1 MEENRTGRHQTR
13 QKKRHSGIAAFFKV
27 IGTLLAIGI
36 CTAVI
41 FFGIFMTYVHTTL
54 EPELDVDASAYTL
67 KQSSIL
73 YYQDKNTGEWVEME
87 KLHGSE
93 NRTLVEFNDIP
104 DYVWKAL
111 VSIEDERFFEHH
123 GVDWKSTAKSVF
135 DMLRGA
141 DSTRGASTLT
151 QQVIK
156 NLTGENEVTIR
167 RKVLEIFRA
176 LRFADNYSREEILE
190 MYLNIVYF
198 GRGAY
203 GIDAAAETYFGKE
216 MSELTVAEAADI
228 VGITQNPWQNDPKLH
243 PQHNHDRQQTV
254 LYKMHQ
260 LGYLDDAAYEAA
272 KNEKLVFVWDDD
284 YVATEET
291 DDTAKSNADSYY
303 SYFVEQVF
311 NDVVNDLMEEKKYS
325 KATARDMLYTGGY
338 QIYCT
343 VDPDIQKIIEEVYA
357 DRENLNYTSSR
368 GEQLQSGMTIIDNST
383 GNVVAIAGRV
393 GERGGAFEWSYA
405 ANPRPCGSA
414 VKPLSVYAPALDCGA
429 ITSATVLDDYPLML
443 RNDKPWPVN
452 AYGSYLGLIPLTEAL
467 RQSSNP
473 CAVRALEKLTLA
485 SSYAFMTEKLGFTT
499 LVHDDLDYGPLGM
512 GGMTYGVTTVEMA
525 AAYATFA
532 SNGVYTRPRTYT
544 QVLDTK
550 GNVVLDNTTQS
561 WVAVK
566 ESTVYTINELL
577 KGVVRNGTG
586 TMAAFPGMTIAGKT
600 GTTSNGND
608 RYFCGFTPYYTGAVW
623 VGYDTPTKIT
633 ASGNPAATMWNKVMS
648 RVHANLPDKDFPTTA
663 NGMIQVS
670 VCTKTGLLAG
680 SGCPAQRVMI
690 PQEYSPT
697 LTCDGHIPVNV
708 CSESNRIVGEFCPEE
723 SVKSVY
729 MLDLSAHNVAQ
740 GFGYQRKL
748 IMRGMTESQL
758 ATYQAQLEAGQISSI
773 PSGSPVRANDSGSMY
788 RDMLASG
795 TCDVHTEP
803 PEPEVPDEPEIPD
816 LPPFPWDVVPGE
828 GGEQPGEGGEGTEQP
843 TDPGEGEAGQ
853 TGEGGT
859 LLDWLIGGGGG
870 GN

>member
-1 MEENRTGRHQTR
+1 MEENRTAGQRTQR
-13 QKKRHSGIAAFFKV
+13 RKRRSGIASFFKV
-27 IGTLLAIGI
+27 VGTLLVIGV
-36 CTAVI
+36 CTALI

-93 NRTLVEFNDIP
+93 NRTLVEFADIP

-176 LRFADNYSREEILE
+176 LRFAENYSREEILE

-254 LYKMHQ
+254 LYKMHE

-284 YVATEET
+284 YVATEDTET
-291 DDTAKSNADSYY
+291 AQSSTDSYY

-311 NDVVNDLMEEKKYS
+311 NDVVNDLMEEKGYS
-325 KATARDMLYTGGY
+325 KATAKDMLYTGGY
-338 QIYCT
+338 HIYCT
-343 VDPDIQKIIEEVYA
+343 VDPDIQRIIEEVYG
-357 DRENLNYTSSR
+357 DRGNLNYTSAN
-368 GEQLQSGMTIIDNST
+368 GEQLQSGMTIVDNAT

-405 ANPRPCGSA
+405 SNPRPCGSA
-414 VKPLSVYAPALDCGA
+414 VKPLSVYAPALDSGA
-429 ITSATVLDDYPLML
+429 ITAASVLDDYPVME
-443 RNDKPWPVN
+443 RNGKPWPVN
-452 AYGSYLGLIPLTEAL
+452 AYESYYGLVTLTDAL
-467 RQSSNP
+467 RNSSNP

-485 SSYAFMTEKLGFTT
+485 ASYAFMTEKLGFTT
-499 LVHDDLDYGPLGM
+499 LVHSDLDYGPLGM

-532 SNGVYTRPRTYT
+532 NNGVYTRPRTYT
-544 QVLDTK
+544 QVLDSAD
-550 GNVVLDNTTQS
+550 NVVLDNTTQS
-561 WVAVK
+561 WVALK

-586 TMAAFPGMTIAGKT
+586 TMAAFQGMTIAGKT

-608 RYFCGFTPYYTGAVW
+608 RYFCGYTPYYTGAVW
-623 VGYDTPTKIT
+623 VGYDTPTRI
-633 ASGNPAATMWNKVMS
+633 SVGGNPAATLWNKVMS
-648 RVHANLPDKDFPTTA
+648 RVHANLPNADFPTTSE
-663 NGMIQVS
+663 GMIQVTT
-670 VCTKTGLLAG
+670 CAQTGLLAG
-680 SGCPAQRVMI
+680 SGCPTQRVMV
-690 PQEYSPT
+690 PRGSAPT

-708 CSESNRIVGEFCPEE
+708 CKESGLIVSEFCPAE
-723 SVKSVY
+723 SVTSVT
-729 MLDLSAHNVAQ
+729 MLDFNAHNVAQ
-740 GFGYQRKL
+740 GFGYRRSI
-748 IMRGMTESQL
+748 IMRGMTESEL
-758 ATYQAQLEAGQISSI
+758 ATYEAQLEAGQISSI
-773 PSGSPVRANDSGSMY
+773 PSGNPIKAKDSGSLY
-788 RDMLASG
+788 QDMLACG
-795 TCDVHTEP
+795 TCTVHTEP
-803 PEPEVPDEPEIPD
+803 VIPELPDPPWEEEP
-816 LPPFPWDVVPGE
+816 
-828 GGEQPGEGGEGTEQP
+828 
-843 TDPGEGEAGQ
+843 GEAGETGQ
-853 TGEGGT
+853 TVDGEESHPGDGGF
-859 LLDWLIGGGGG
+859 LDWLINGIG
-870 GN
+870 GNDDDGN